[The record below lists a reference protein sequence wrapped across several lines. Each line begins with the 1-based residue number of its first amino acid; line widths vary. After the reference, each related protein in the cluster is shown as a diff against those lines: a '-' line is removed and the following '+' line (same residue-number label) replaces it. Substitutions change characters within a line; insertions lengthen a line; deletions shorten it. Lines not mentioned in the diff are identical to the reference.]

1 MVCRLSCS
9 VACGISPDQGLNLC
23 LLPWWVDSYP
33 LCHQGS
39 PLTCFNPEPLVL
51 LKKSHMKGFPG
62 GPVVWTLHFYCK
74 GHEFNPWS
82 GNSDSVS
89 LVMQTKKKKSHTRS
103 GLWKGKEVKQRE
115 IFETKIEMPLPWPP
129 GTVHNKQSDLRQAS
143 PSMGFCL
150 PSWPV
155 DGLGSQTLLPS
166 PLQPQHSLGL
176 KSSLISW
183 TLFVLLFLPKICIS
197 EYVGPLL
204 KASKLWSERK
214 AWFIPLTA
222 NPEVECL
229 APTLPP
235 FVSSLGALSTVG
247 KKGPS

>member
-1 MVCRLSCS
+1 MVCRFSCF

-51 LKKSHMKGFPG
+51 LKKSHTKGFPA

-89 LVMQTKKKKSHTRS
+89 LVMQTKKKVTQDLACEKAKRWSR
-103 GLWKGKEVKQRE
+103 GKFLRLKLRCHY
-115 IFETKIEMPLPWPP
+115 PGPP

-143 PSMGFCL
+143 PSMGSCL

>member
-1 MVCRLSCS
+1 MVCRFSCS

-51 LKKSHMKGFPG
+51 LKKSHTKGFPG

-115 IFETKIEMPLPWPP
+115 IFETKIETPLPWPP
-129 GTVHNKQSDLRQAS
+129 WHCPQQAEWPQAGVPIYGLLSSQLTSGWAGLPDSLTFTPPTTTFTGAEVITHQLDPFCASFLAQDLHLWVCWSFAKGQQALIREKSMVHPPDSKSRSWMPGSNFAS
-143 PSMGFCL
+143 LCEFSGC
-150 PSWPV
+150 
-155 DGLGSQTLLPS
+155 
-166 PLQPQHSLGL
+166 PQHS
-176 KSSLISW
+176 W
-183 TLFVLLFLPKICIS
+183 
-197 EYVGPLL
+197 
-204 KASKLWSERK
+204 
-214 AWFIPLTA
+214 
-222 NPEVECL
+222 
-229 APTLPP
+229 
-235 FVSSLGALSTVG
+235 
-247 KKGPS
+247 